1 MTEAVITGLQVIDLA
16 VPDVP
21 ERDMPGA
28 YRLRNLPELVDTAQ
42 LLLTAAGAPLTQYQR
57 NCLVTILDGMIFGE
71 QG

>member
-1 MTEAVITGLQVIDLA
+1 MTSSAIARPSAIDVA

-21 ERDMPGA
+21 ERDMPGG

-57 NCLVTILDGMIFGE
+57 NCLVTILDEMIFGE
-71 QG
+71 QE